1 MRIDFEKLR
10 QLLLPAVLRG
20 SELLNAIVAAIM
32 QCLSNVYA
40 QWLQYV
46 EKERRE
52 RTYNCQVINL
62 RRAIADLL
70 GCALALVTIEDVAN
84 QEYLYI
90 YEQGMGRDVEISNA
104 TPTII
109 YSDAEIRYTRRFIV
123 RVPAQYSTVDTDI
136 RAILDRYKLVTTL
149 YTIVY
154 YE

>member
-20 SELLNAIVAAIM
+20 SELLNAIVAAVM
-32 QCLSNVYA
+32 QCLNNVYA
-40 QWLQYV
+40 AWLQYV

-70 GCALALVTIEDVAN
+70 GCDVALVTIEDVVN

-90 YEQGMGRDVEISNA
+90 YADDMQKMVEIAAESKV
-104 TPTII
+104 I
-109 YSDAEIRYTRRFIV
+109 YSESAIRYTRGFNVYIHSMYRDKELDV
-123 RVPAQYSTVDTDI
+123 
-136 RAILDRYKLVTTL
+136 RAILDRYKMVTTI
-149 YTIVY
+149 YNIIWI
-154 YE
+154 

>member
-10 QLLLPAVLRG
+10 VLLLPAVLRG
-20 SELLNAIVAAIM
+20 AGLLNAIVAAVM

-40 QWLQYV
+40 RWLQYV
-46 EKERRE
+46 ERERRE

-70 GCALALVTIEDVAN
+70 GCDLALVIIEDVAN

-90 YEQGMGRDVEISNA
+90 YEAGMGRDVEISNT
-104 TPTII
+104 TPTTI
-109 YSDAEIRYTRRFIV
+109 YSDAEIRYTRSFIV
-123 RVPAQYSTVDTDI
+123 RIPARYSTVDTDI

-149 YTIVY
+149 YTVVY